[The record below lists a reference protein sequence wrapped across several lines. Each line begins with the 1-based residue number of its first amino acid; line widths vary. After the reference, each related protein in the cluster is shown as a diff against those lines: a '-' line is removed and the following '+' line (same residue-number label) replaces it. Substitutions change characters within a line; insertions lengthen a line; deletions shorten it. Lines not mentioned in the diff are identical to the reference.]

1 MRTPELRAQMWLRVL
16 ENKSVRVWI
25 MLWEQ
30 VCFSP
35 QNQKSSIECE
45 RTRKHVTA
53 HHAGLPAA
61 VETSPRVLRMLDRL
75 FSCADIPKK
84 MTNSRINEEL
94 KRTDGAGE
102 DVMRGRREELH
113 ISCILLSCKQ
123 PCVHRSAIFCI
134 SALI

>member
-45 RTRKHVTA
+45 RTRKHVMA
-53 HHAGLPAA
+53 RHAGLPAA
-61 VETSPRVLRMLDRL
+61 VETSPRVLRM
-75 FSCADIPKK
+75 FSCTHIPKK
-84 MTNSRINEEL
+84 MTNSTFNEEL

-102 DVMRGRREELH
+102 DVMGGRREELH
-113 ISCILLSCKQ
+113 ISCTVLSCKQ
-123 PCVHRSAIFCI
+123 PCVHRSAIFCF